1 MSKTHKAI
9 PLAILALLT
18 VSIALGAYTSASIAY
33 PPSPAQMFTNSDAV
47 FTGTVLDVT
56 TRWGEGNES
65 IIITVVRLDV
75 EGLAKGEPQ
84 GNPIEVNIPGGQMGD
99 VGVWVED
106 QPTFTVGEHVLL
118 YLRSVGSKSRD
129 GYPLYTLTTGTF
141 AGKSDAA
148 GNTTIGANGEPVPI
162 NPRIH
167 SQGWV
172 IPSDTSTTHAQL
184 SLRYIEFSDDIFFVG
199 EPITMR
205 VGPIRSNQ
213 TGEYKAVAVVTP
225 QIGGVEPSCESSASY
240 SKDSNWF
247 TFNFV
252 LRETGNYTITIWQG
266 GVKQLTRE
274 ISVGSNTSTGG
285 GATPNPEAARAA
297 EEAARSP
304 QTVDH
309 ILSTA
314 RGSGTDA
321 ISTPSLGVSIIILMA
336 FIFSLVTIFNV
347 LKRSS

>member
-1 MSKTHKAI
+1 
-9 PLAILALLT
+9 
-18 VSIALGAYTSASIAY
+18 
-33 PPSPAQMFTNSDAV
+33 MFTNSDAV
-47 FTGTVLDVT
+47 FTGTMLDVA
-56 TRWGEGNES
+56 TRLGEGNES

-75 EGLAKGEPQ
+75 EGLAKGELQ

-106 QPTFTVGEHVLL
+106 QPTFKVGEHVLL

-129 GYPLYTLTTGTF
+129 GYPLFTLFTGTF

-184 SLRYIEFSDDIFFVG
+184 SLKYIEFSDDIFIVG
-199 EPITMR
+199 EPIMVR
-205 VGPIRSNQ
+205 VGPIWSNQ

-225 QIGGVEPSCESSASY
+225 QIGGAESSYVSNASY
-240 SKDSNWF
+240 SRDSNWF
-247 TFNFV
+247 AFNFV
-252 LRETGNYTITIWQG
+252 LRDVGNYTIAVCQG

-274 ISVGSNTSTGG
+274 ISVGSSTSSGG
-285 GATPNPEAARAA
+285 GVAKPNPEAMRAA
-297 EEAARSP
+297 EEAAR
-304 QTVDH
+304 
-309 ILSTA
+309 A
-314 RGSGTDA
+314 AGTQSRSSA
-321 ISTPSLGVSIIILMA
+321 IPSQIDLRWVIILLIITA
-336 FIFSLVTIFNV
+336 DSIWLLNTNV
-347 LKRSS
+347 SN